1 MRVCPRIVACMP
13 KTSTSSRGASRIGIL
28 LPQQVVARRIELG
41 LLQKEVA
48 ARAGISAQY
57 MADIEAGR
65 RYGAPRV
72 RVAIA
77 KALRTPLYELTEAAE

>member
-1 MRVCPRIVACMP
+1 MP
-13 KTSTSSRGASRIGIL
+13 KSTTSRGASRIGTL
-28 LPQQVVARRIELG
+28 VPDLVVARRIALG

-65 RYGAPRV
+65 RYGAPPV

-77 KALRTPLYELTEAAE
+77 KALRTPLYELTGGEE